1 MARRLCLWAGALL
14 LSLGLLSGCGVID
27 AVFLKPPQ
35 DTALELLQAGN
46 AAMQEKSYDQA
57 IDYYTKLKDRYPF
70 SPYTAQAELRLAD
83 AYFQDQRYEPAE
95 NAYKE
100 FESLHPGH
108 ENIPYVLFRIGL
120 SNFKQF
126 KSIDLPQDNV
136 DEALQYFNRVAEA
149 FPQSPVADQAR
160 EYARKCLRFQ
170 AEHEIFV
177 ADFYW
182 RTERYLSAWKR
193 YAYITEEFPM
203 FEDVLEYAR
212 ARSKLAY
219 VMYQRQ
225 AAEDRRI
232 SQQGSWKQLFD
243 WL

>member
-1 MARRLCLWAGALL
+1 MGKGLWSWLLALVV
-14 LSLGLLSGCGVID
+14 SLGLLSGCGVID

-35 DTALELLQAGN
+35 DTALELLQAGDM
-46 AAMQEKSYDQA
+46 AMEEEDYGQA
-57 IDYYTKLKDRYPF
+57 IEYYTKLKDRYPF
-70 SPYTAQAELRLAD
+70 SPYTTQAELRLAD
-83 AYFQDQRYEPAE
+83 AYYQDHSYLEAE
-95 NAYKE
+95 NTYKE

-108 ENIPYVLFRIGL
+108 ENIPFVLLRIGL

-136 DEALQYFNRVAEA
+136 TEALQYFNRVAEA
-149 FPQSPVADQAR
+149 YPQTPVADQANK
-160 EYARKCLRFQ
+160 YARKCLRFQ
-170 AEHEIFV
+170 AEHEVFV

-193 YAYITEEFPM
+193 YAFIVDEFPM
-203 FEDVLEYAR
+203 FEDVVEYAKS
-212 ARSKLAY
+212 RSQLAY

-225 AAEDRRI
+225 AAEEKRI